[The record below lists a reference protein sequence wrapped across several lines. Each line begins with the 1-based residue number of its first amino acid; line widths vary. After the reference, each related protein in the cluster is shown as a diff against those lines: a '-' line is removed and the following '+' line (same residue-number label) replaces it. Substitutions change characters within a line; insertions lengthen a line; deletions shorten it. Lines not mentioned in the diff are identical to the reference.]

1 MGGSGTMKARIAF
14 TKVKDDGTAVAREY
28 AMPSANQ
35 LPDGLSYVLWASTIE
50 LVNGRYFIKFFGY
63 CSPYGGSVQYPYFM
77 REDIHDMITEVSA
90 A

>member
-35 LPDGLSYVLWASTIE
+35 LPDGLSYTLWASTIE
-50 LVNGRYFIKFFGY
+50 LVNGRYFVKFFGY
-63 CSPYGGSVQYPYFM
+63 ASPYGNAVQYPYFM